1 MRKIASTFAV
11 LLFATCATA
20 QVATDTVKIKLQT
33 TAGAELAIDGDVS
46 STNIMSTRVPVGK
59 HVVTIRYGSSFER
72 SYDIDVTKNGEIS
85 FSFPIGGE
93 VLIDCAPKATVV
105 VDGIPVGVTPQTVN
119 LIGTHNIKLQGDENE
134 YFDLADQLTVDP
146 LENLTRSYTLRKR
159 PPRLYGMVL
168 ANYSVCN
175 SFGVTLAMCRK
186 WGGFVR
192 MSISPKYGEGWD
204 DKELSFRYNDSG
216 QYIYPN
222 YKREGTSYVLA
233 TAGVMRRLHK
243 CLYAYLGAGYGRSF
257 QRYKAEAENDYPEYV
272 ALSGAEGVAG
282 DLGLIFKHKA
292 LLVQAGY
299 ASILNG
305 KFGEQ
310 KWHSEFYVGLGVSLH
325 KKKKSNR

>member
-11 LLFATCATA
+11 LLFAICATA

-72 SYDIDVTKNGEIS
+72 SYDIDVTKNGETS

-119 LIGTHNIKLQGDENE
+119 LIGTHNIKLQGNENE

-175 SFGVTLAMCRK
+175 SFGVTVALCRK

-192 MSISPKYGEGWD
+192 MSISPKFDEAW
-204 DKELSFRYNDSG
+204 KEELGLQSNNNGGLYYPYYN
-216 QYIYPN
+216 
-222 YKREGTSYVLA
+222 REGTSYVLA

-257 QRYKAEAENDYPEYV
+257 QRYKAENDYDTEYV

-282 DLGLIFKHKA
+282 DLGLIFKHRA

-299 ASILNG
+299 ASILSG

-310 KWHSEFYVGLGVSLH
+310 KWHSDFYVGLGVSLH